1 MYGLQKAVCVVNL
14 TGTKAVGTSEI
25 ACDSKKKIIKKKTE
39 TTFSVQTY
47 LRG

>member
-25 ACDSKKKIIKKKTE
+25 ACDSKKKNKKKTE